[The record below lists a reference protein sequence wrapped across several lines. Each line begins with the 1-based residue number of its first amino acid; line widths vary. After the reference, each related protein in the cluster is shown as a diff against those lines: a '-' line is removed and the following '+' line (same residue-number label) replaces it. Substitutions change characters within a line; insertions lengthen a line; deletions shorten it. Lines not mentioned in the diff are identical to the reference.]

1 MATRTGPPPVEPIGL
16 ELSRTAKL
24 LSRAFDDV
32 LAAEGASLPIWL
44 ILVSVRSQQHAMQ
57 RDLAEALG
65 IEGATL
71 THHLGRME
79 AAGLVTRRRDP
90 GNRRIQVVE
99 LTDEGTALFGRLVKT
114 VSSFDERL
122 RDGLSDRQIAVLRS
136 TLGRLRQNTTGNPL
150 PEGARS

>member
-99 LTDEGTALFGRLVKT
+99 LTDEGTALFRRLVKT